1 MSAGTKS
8 PPRFVHW
15 PVRPQAETPSGK
27 SSPAAE
33 PFRIEPRS
41 ARVPTVSSTV
51 PRTAN
56 AQPQAQGPS
65 RCLPRQA
72 GLDSEAV
79 RRSMVDKLRQLGGF
93 DERVLQA
100 LLDVPRHHFVEPGL
114 AAQAYLDNA
123 LPIGY
128 EQTISKPSVVAR
140 GLDAALKALA
150 PRANLGKVLDIGT
163 GCGYA
168 AAVTARVAGEVYSV
182 ERIRALHDLARNNL
196 RALRVPNLRL
206 ILGDGMAGCP
216 QGALFDVILSGA
228 AALTVP
234 QAWLDQLAVGGAL
247 IAPIGDPQQLLL
259 YRKRSATAFDIQ
271 PLEGAK
277 FVPLKSG
284 LT

>member
-8 PPRFVHW
+8 SPRFVHW
-15 PVRPQAETPSGK
+15 PVRQ
-27 SSPAAE
+27 PADAASN
-33 PFRIEPRS
+33 R
-41 ARVPTVSSTV
+41 SSTTTPPLKSESGQGRV
-51 PRTAN
+51 RPALTSQPRASDPS
-56 AQPQAQGPS
+56 QVAQGPS
-65 RCLPRQA
+65 RCLPRQV

-79 RRSMVDKLRQLGGF
+79 RRGMVDKLRQLGSF

-100 LLDVPRHHFVEPGL
+100 LQQVPRHHFVEPGL

-168 AAVTARVAGEVYSV
+168 AAVTARVATEVYSV

-206 ILGDGMAGCP
+206 ILGDGMAGCE
-216 QGALFDVILSGA
+216 QGAPFDAILSGA

-234 QAWLDQLAVGGAL
+234 QVWLDQLAVGGVL

-259 YRKRSATAFDIQ
+259 YRKRSPTRFDVQ

-284 LT
+284 LI

>member
-1 MSAGTKS
+1 ML
-8 PPRFVHW
+8 
-15 PVRPQAETPSGK
+15 
-27 SSPAAE
+27 
-33 PFRIEPRS
+33 
-41 ARVPTVSSTV
+41 SSTTKQEV
-51 PRTAN
+51 TPTAS
-56 AQPQAQGPS
+56 AQGPS

-72 GLDSEAV
+72 GLDSDAV
-79 RRSMVDKLRQLGGF
+79 RKGMVDKLRQLGGF

-100 LLDVPRHHFVEPGL
+100 LQAVPRHHFVEPGL

-123 LPIGY
+123 LPIGF

-140 GLDAALKALA
+140 GLDAALTALS

-168 AAVTARVAGEVYSV
+168 AAVTARLAADVYSV
-182 ERIRALHDLARNNL
+182 ERIRALHDLARQNL

-206 ILGDGMAGCP
+206 ILGDGMLGCE
-216 QGALFDVILSGA
+216 QGAPFDVILSGA
-228 AALTVP
+228 AALAVP
-234 QAWLDQLAVGGAL
+234 QAWLNQLAVGGVL

-259 YRKRSATAFDIQ
+259 YRKRSTTKFDVK

>member
-8 PPRFVHW
+8 PQRFVHW
-15 PVRPQAETPSGK
+15 PVRQSADAPLNK
-27 SSPAAE
+27 SSPTSQ
-33 PFRIEPRS
+33 PPRS
-41 ARVPTVSSTV
+41 EPGQARVRPASSQV
-51 PRTAN
+51 PRTADSRN
-56 AQPQAQGPS
+56 LAPGPS

-72 GLDSEAV
+72 GLDSDAV
-79 RRSMVDKLRQLGGF
+79 RRGMVDKLRQFGGF

-100 LLDVPRHHFVEPGL
+100 LQDVPRHHFVEPGL

-168 AAVTARVAGEVYSV
+168 AAVTARVAVEVYSV

-206 ILGDGMAGCP
+206 ILGDGMSGCA
-216 QGALFDVILSGA
+216 QGAPFDVIFSGA

-234 QAWLDQLAVGGAL
+234 QAWLDQLAVGGIL
-247 IAPIGDPQQLLL
+247 IAPIGNPQQLML
-259 YRKRSATAFDIQ
+259 YRKRTTTAFDVQ

>member
-1 MSAGTKS
+1 MSAGSKS
-8 PPRFVHW
+8 PQRFVHW
-15 PVRPQAETPSGK
+15 PARQALDAALSKTPTTPPPPGGQQGGSRTIAL
-27 SSPAAE
+27 PV
-33 PFRIEPRS
+33 
-41 ARVPTVSSTV
+41 ARELQTRGAS
-51 PRTAN
+51 
-56 AQPQAQGPS
+56 QGPS

-72 GLDSEAV
+72 GLDSDAV
-79 RRSMVDKLRQLGGF
+79 RRGMVDKLRQSGHF

-100 LLDVPRHHFVEPGL
+100 LQDVPRHHFVDPGL

-123 LPIGY
+123 LPIGF

-168 AAVTARVAGEVYSV
+168 AAVTARVAADVYSV

-206 ILGDGMAGCP
+206 ILGDGMLGCP
-216 QGALFDVILSGA
+216 QGAPFDAILSGA
-228 AALTVP
+228 AALTLP
-234 QAWLDQLAVGGAL
+234 QAWLDQLVVGGVL

-259 YRKRSATAFDIQ
+259 YRKRSATTFDVQ

>member
-8 PPRFVHW
+8 SPRFVHW
-15 PVRPQAETPSGK
+15 PVRQPADAAPS
-27 SSPAAE
+27 
-33 PFRIEPRS
+33 R
-41 ARVPTVSSTV
+41 SSTTTPPLKNASGQGRV
-51 PRTAN
+51 KPTLASQPRTSDSG
-56 AQPQAQGPS
+56 PVAQGPS
-65 RCLPRQA
+65 RCLPRQV

-79 RRSMVDKLRQLGGF
+79 RRGMVDKLRQLGSF

-100 LLDVPRHHFVEPGL
+100 LQQVPRHHFVEPGL

-168 AAVTARVAGEVYSV
+168 AAVTARVATEVYSV

-206 ILGDGMAGCP
+206 ILGDGMAGCD
-216 QGALFDVILSGA
+216 QGAPFDAILSGA

-234 QAWLDQLAVGGAL
+234 QVWLDQLAVGGVL

-259 YRKRSATAFDIQ
+259 YRKRSPTRFDVQ

-284 LT
+284 LI

>member
-1 MSAGTKS
+1 MPISRA
-8 PPRFVHW
+8 V
-15 PVRPQAETPSGK
+15 QA
-27 SSPAAE
+27 
-33 PFRIEPRS
+33 RS
-41 ARVPTVSSTV
+41 A
-51 PRTAN
+51 
-56 AQPQAQGPS
+56 AQGPS

-72 GLDSEAV
+72 GLDSDAV
-79 RRSMVDKLRQLGGF
+79 RRGMVDKLRQFGGF

-100 LLDVPRHHFVEPGL
+100 LQEVPRHHFVDPGL

-140 GLDAALKALA
+140 GLDAALRALA

-168 AAVTARVAGEVYSV
+168 AAVTARIATEVYSV

-206 ILGDGMAGCP
+206 ILGDGMLGCP
-216 QGALFDVILSGA
+216 QGAPFDAIVSGA
-228 AALTVP
+228 AALTLP
-234 QAWLDQLAVGGAL
+234 QAWLDQLAVGGVL

-259 YRKRSATAFDIQ
+259 YRKRSATKLDVL
-271 PLEGAK
+271 PLEGAR

>member
-1 MSAGTKS
+1 VSSSGKS
-8 PPRFVHW
+8 SRFVHW
-15 PVRPQAETPSGK
+15 PVRTTQGADRAGTTQTSASPLRMPLTGGAVFPS
-27 SSPAAE
+27 
-33 PFRIEPRS
+33 RNRQD
-41 ARVPTVSSTV
+41 VTQ
-51 PRTAN
+51 TALT
-56 AQPQAQGPS
+56 QGPS
-65 RCLPRQA
+65 RCLPRQV
-72 GLDSEAV
+72 GLDSDAV
-79 RRSMVDKLRQLGGF
+79 RKGMVDKLRQLGEF

-100 LLDVPRHHFVEPGL
+100 LQAVPRHHFVEPGL

-123 LPIGY
+123 LPIGF

-168 AAVTARVAGEVYSV
+168 AAVTARLAVEVYSV

-206 ILGDGMAGCP
+206 ILRDGMLGCE
-216 QGALFDVILSGA
+216 QGAPFDVILSGA

-234 QAWLDQLAVGGAL
+234 QAWLDQLAVGGVL

-259 YRKRSATAFDIQ
+259 YRKRSATRFDVK